1 MQTRRHFIGNV
12 ATGLAGSLATGKV
25 LSASDRVRIGVI
37 GAGDRGTQL
46 AREAASCPGVE
57 LAGIADVYK
66 RRLSDALKLAPDARA
81 YTGHR
86 QMLDDA
92 SIDAVIIATPQHSH
106 ADCFIAAMAAG
117 KHVYQ
122 EKAMALTLDQA
133 KAMRAAWHRAGN
145 RVVQIGHQGC
155 SMGHVTD
162 AANYLASGAVG
173 HVTAIRATMYRNTPH
188 GKPQWTRPVYPD
200 MTPET
205 IDWRGFL
212 ASAPAR
218 DFDADRFINWRLFTD
233 YSGGNVHESLSQQI
247 AFWYKVMG
255 LDIPQAVTMTGGLYR
270 WVDGREVPDTMNVSM
285 EHDTLLFSWD
295 SGFGNNQRGITEDV
309 LGTDGTIVRGQQI
322 RYLPQKV
329 NRPEGVEMLGE
340 TATAPRAHMQNFLD
354 AIRLGK
360 PVNCP
365 FEVGYKVSV
374 TCAMAIQSFYAGR
387 RVQWDAA
394 KEEII

>member
-205 IDWRGFL
+205 ID
-212 ASAPAR
+212 
-218 DFDADRFINWRLFTD
+218 
-233 YSGGNVHESLSQQI
+233 
-247 AFWYKVMG
+247 
-255 LDIPQAVTMTGGLYR
+255 
-270 WVDGREVPDTMNVSM
+270 
-285 EHDTLLFSWD
+285 
-295 SGFGNNQRGITEDV
+295 
-309 LGTDGTIVRGQQI
+309 
-322 RYLPQKV
+322 
-329 NRPEGVEMLGE
+329 
-340 TATAPRAHMQNFLD
+340 
-354 AIRLGK
+354 
-360 PVNCP
+360 
-365 FEVGYKVSV
+365 
-374 TCAMAIQSFYAGR
+374 
-387 RVQWDAA
+387 
-394 KEEII
+394 